1 MLNVELFTS
10 EGFGDGDEEF
20 QDFGAVSINTVNT
33 VVFIMTKVICHIK
46 QLELVFGLTGLF
58 QSNVD
63 FSFEFLLRY
72 RLLRFI

>member
-20 QDFGAVSINTVNT
+20 QDFGAVSINT